1 MAIIGGMETKN
12 APLHLVLGAGQIG
25 TRVAS
30 LLLDRGHR
38 VRLVKRGPAGAAR
51 PRLEWVAG
59 DITDHGFAGS
69 VAQGAAV
76 VYDCLNPLYHQWHD
90 TLFPLAGGALQAARR
105 AGARLVA
112 LDCLYMYGR
121 PSGPLREDSPLVPC
135 SVEGE
140 LRVRLAELRLSAHR
154 AGDVRVSIG
163 RASDFFGADLPYSA
177 FSDRFYQRVLA
188 GKPAECMGDPPAALV
203 QLRRR
208 RRAHARPPRRARAR
222 RSPPCGLPT
231 NAAESTRALVERLG
245 RALDREIAVARVP
258 KLMLRAAGVLSPFLR
273 EVVKMTYQWEVPFVH
288 DDSRF
293 RAAFGMPVDESVAAT
308 AAWRARATSSAN
320 PPDGLARAARSH
332 TEVWP
337 PRPGSVGL
345 RAATERRR
353 RSAHFALA
361 HCWLRP
367 ATTEIVGV
375 R

>member
-188 GKPAECMGDPPAALV
+188 GKPAECMGDPDLPHSYSYADDVARALA
-203 QLRRR
+203 LLGERARGARRR
-208 RRAHARPPRRARAR
+208 VACRPTPPRARAPW
-222 RSPPCGLPT
+222 SSGS
-231 NAAESTRALVERLG
+231 AAPS
-245 RALDREIAVARVP
+245 I
-258 KLMLRAAGVLSPFLR
+258 
-273 EVVKMTYQWEVPFVH
+273 
-288 DDSRF
+288 
-293 RAAFGMPVDESVAAT
+293 
-308 AAWRARATSSAN
+308 
-320 PPDGLARAARSH
+320 ARS
-332 TEVWP
+332 
-337 PRPGSVGL
+337 
-345 RAATERRR
+345 
-353 RSAHFALA
+353 RSRG
-361 HCWLRP
+361 CP
-367 ATTEIVGV
+367 S
-375 R
+375 